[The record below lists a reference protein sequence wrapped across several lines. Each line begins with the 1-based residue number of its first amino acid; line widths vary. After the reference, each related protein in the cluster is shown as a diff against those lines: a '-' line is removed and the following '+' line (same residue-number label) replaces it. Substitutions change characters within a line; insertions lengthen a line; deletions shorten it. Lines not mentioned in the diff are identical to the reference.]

1 MTVKIIYKD
10 NCCNI
15 DWDEIPK
22 ILSAAGMSYSD
33 PEVHKKAFNN
43 SYITVFAFYNENLI
57 GFGRAISDG
66 VYQAA
71 IYDLAI
77 LPEYQGKGVG
87 RELLKKIT
95 DTIPNCNYIL
105 YAAPGKE
112 GFYEKSNFR
121 KMRTAMALFNNAEEK
136 REKGF
141 IE

>member
-1 MTVKIIYKD
+1 MEIIYKN

-15 DWDEIPK
+15 DWNTVPR
-22 ILSAAGMSYSD
+22 ILSAVGMSYSD
-33 PEVHKKAFNN
+33 PEIHKKAFSN
-43 SYITVFAFYNENLI
+43 SYITVFAFDNEKLI

-77 LPEYQGKGVG
+77 LPEYQGKGIG
-87 RELLKKIT
+87 KALLKRIT
-95 DTIPNCNYIL
+95 STIPNCNYIL

-112 GFYEKSNFR
+112 GFYEKSNFK
-121 KMRTAMALFNNAEEK
+121 KMTTAMALFNNAEEK

>member
-1 MTVKIIYKD
+1 MKIIYKND
-10 NCCNI
+10 CCNV
-15 DWDEIPK
+15 DWDAIPK

-33 PEVHKKAFNN
+33 PEVHRKAFNN
-43 SYITVFAFYNENLI
+43 SYITVFAFDNEKLI

-77 LPEYQGKGVG
+77 LPEYQGKGIG
-87 RELLKKIT
+87 KELLSNIT
-95 DTIPNCNYIL
+95 KTIPSCNYIL

-112 GFYEKSNFR
+112 GFYQKSNFK

>member
-1 MTVKIIYKD
+1 MKITYSRE
-10 NCCNI
+10 CTSI
-15 DWDEIPK
+15 DWNEIPQ
-22 ILSAAGMSYSD
+22 ILNAAGMSYSD

-43 SYITVFAFYNENLI
+43 SYITVFAFDNGKLI

-77 LPEYQGKGVG
+77 LPEYQGKGIG
-87 RELLKKIT
+87 KELLKKIT
-95 DTIPNCNYIL
+95 ESIPNCNYIL

-112 GFYEKSNFR
+112 GFYAKSNFR
-121 KMRTAMALFNNAEEK
+121 KMRTAMALFNNAKEK
-136 REKGF
+136 REKGY